1 MIAVTGTIDSIEV
14 VHDYV
19 RRMEEAAARRYDQL
33 AGAAQLIHDKD
44 SAATLHSLAAAARR
58 RARTYSGSASKAD
71 HEVPP
76 MPPMP
81 AEGLEIGPW
90 QVLEIA
96 LDTEY
101 SMLTLIQVLRAL
113 AETPDSQSEADK
125 LAERKRLHL
134 IELESRQNRSPPP
147 SGTQDG

>member
-1 MIAVTGTIDSIEV
+1 VIAVTGTIDSIDT

-19 RRMEEAAARRYDQL
+19 RRMEEAAALRYDQM
-33 AGAAQLIHDKD
+33 AGAAQLMHDKD
-44 SAATLHSLAAAARR
+44 AAATLHSLAAAARR

-71 HEVPP
+71 HALPP

-90 QVLEIA
+90 QVMEIA

-101 SMLTLIQVLRAL
+101 SMLTLIEVLQAL
-113 AETPDSQSEADK
+113 AETPESQSEAQK

-134 IELESRQNRSPPP
+134 IELESRQNRSVPPP
-147 SGTQDG
+147 GF